1 MNQPASEGHRMSRRG
16 FMVQA
21 GSAGLVLGVA
31 PESSYAQSGGKGA
44 MKITG
49 VQTYKFSVPTGQ
61 EIRDPNT
68 GELISSTAKPWLFL
82 KITTDAGIVGWGEG
96 SGEWLVP
103 SVEATLHEWK
113 PLLIGQDPLGVV
125 RLTEDI
131 QNRLPWKGGA
141 TFGTAIAAINIALY
155 DIAGKAW
162 GVPIHT
168 ILGGRR
174 RHKVRVYTGGAL
186 FDSPQ
191 AAVEQAQRVAE
202 AGFAGVKGNP
212 LETRTWPMD
221 EAAVA
226 HSVACVEAMRS
237 AMGPHFD
244 ILLDTHGSP
253 TPELS
258 IDYARRVAPYKPL
271 FLEEP
276 VKVGSIEA
284 LLAVS
289 RNSPVPIATGE
300 KLFTLNDFKP
310 IIDQRACAVLQPDTL
325 HAFGITSLLEIAKA
339 AEQNQMLMA
348 PHVGGG
354 PLYYGA
360 TLAADSVMNNF
371 LIQETGYWD
380 QFDRFVEHEWQI
392 KDGYVNVTDL
402 PGLGVEVK
410 EQDIAKMPYQPLPFR
425 QYRHQ
430 DGSWKGW

>member
-1 MNQPASEGHRMSRRG
+1 MNQPASESQRVSRRG

-21 GSAGLVLGVA
+21 GSAGLALGVA

-49 VQTYKFSVPTGQ
+49 IQTYKFSVPTGQ
-61 EIRDPNT
+61 EIRDPST

-82 KITTDAGIVGWGEG
+82 KITTNAGIVGWGEG

-168 ILGGRR
+168 ILGGRK

-186 FDSPQ
+186 FDSPETAVAQ
-191 AAVEQAQRVAE
+191 AKKMAE

-258 IDYARRVAPYKPL
+258 LDYARRVAPYKAALSGRTRQGGLDRGLAGGFQEQP
-271 FLEEP
+271 
-276 VKVGSIEA
+276 GAHCHRREA
-284 LLAVS
+284 LYPERLQAHYRPEGLRRAAARHPPRFRDHLSAGDRQGS
-289 RNSPVPIATGE
+289 RAE
-300 KLFTLNDFKP
+300 
-310 IIDQRACAVLQPDTL
+310 PD
-325 HAFGITSLLEIAKA
+325 A
-339 AEQNQMLMA
+339 
-348 PHVGGG
+348 
-354 PLYYGA
+354 
-360 TLAADSVMNNF
+360 
-371 LIQETGYWD
+371 
-380 QFDRFVEHEWQI
+380 
-392 KDGYVNVTDL
+392 
-402 PGLGVEVK
+402 
-410 EQDIAKMPYQPLPFR
+410 
-425 QYRHQ
+425 
-430 DGSWKGW
+430 DGSPRRRRAALLWRQPGR